1 MLEMEGRVVGD
12 QSPTI
17 DTPRIPRA
25 NPYSE
30 CPASNE
36 RWGDKGGLSLIWQRS
51 TPPLHPPS
59 LPFSNSFYAYGPP
72 SGENNPFANNPFL
85 QRRKRKGREKVCV
98 PRSSCADANVCGGCN
113 DGERGEERERERGA

>member
-1 MLEMEGRVVGD
+1 MVVGD

-30 CPASNE
+30 CPASSE

-51 TPPLHPPS
+51 TPPLPS
-59 LPFSNSFYAYGPP
+59 PTLLRLP
-72 SGENNPFANNPFL
+72 SGENNPPPKEEK
-85 QRRKRKGREKVCV
+85 RKRKGCARNARPRVRATSRCSARCV
-98 PRSSCADANVCGGCN
+98 DAA
-113 DGERGEERERERGA
+113 RT

>member
-1 MLEMEGRVVGD
+1 MVVGD

-30 CPASNE
+30 CPASSE

-51 TPPLHPPS
+51 TPPLPSPTIFTPP
-59 LPFSNSFYAYGPP
+59 LRREQPP
-72 SGENNPFANNPFL
+72 TE
-85 QRRKRKGREKVCV
+85 GREKEEKRLCAKRPSTCACHVSLLCGGW
-98 PRSSCADANVCGGCN
+98 PRSMCGCSE
-113 DGERGEERERERGA
+113 DVMSEERGA